1 MSKMLMGGLAG
12 LVAVVAIAGGVWYF
26 LIREDAPPEV
36 SLDSALSSLN
46 TPAAGSTTAATTASG
61 ATSAAPTTATNTT
74 ASQATGVNGTW
85 VPDTTQQIFLG
96 YRVQEELAR
105 IGTTTAVGRTTAITG
120 SVTIANNSVTAATIT
135 ADLTKLASDS
145 SQRDGQLRNQA
156 IETSKFPTATFVLSE
171 AVALPAGFANGD
183 VLTTTLKGK
192 LTLHGVTK
200 DVSIEAEGKIQGGF
214 LVVVGDTQIL
224 FADYSINKPSGASVL
239 SIDDKGILEIQL
251 VMKKG

>member
-1 MSKMLMGGLAG
+1 MSKMLLGGLAG

-26 LIREDAPPEV
+26 LIREDAPAEV
-36 SLDSALSSLN
+36 SLNSALTSLN
-46 TPAAGSTTAATTASG
+46 TPVGGATTAATTTTGTTA
-61 ATSAAPTTATNTT
+61 AAPTTATSTT
-74 ASQATGVNGTW
+74 AGQVTGVNGTW
-85 VPDTTQQIFLG
+85 VPDTTQQTFLG
-96 YRVQEELAR
+96 YRVQEELVR
-105 IGTTTAVGRTTAITG
+105 IGTTTAVGRTSGITG
-120 SVTIANNSVTAATIT
+120 SVTITNNSVTAATIT

-156 IETSKFPTATFVLSE
+156 IETSKFPTATFVLSG

-200 DVSIEAEGKIQGGF
+200 DVEIQAEGKVQGGL

-224 FADYSINKPSGASVL
+224 FADYSIKKPSGASVL

-251 VMKKG
+251 VLKKG